1 MSCRPPPTK
10 ERTVRMAVFRVEK
23 TKDFTVMS
31 NHHLRDKRLTLKA
44 KGLLSQMLSLPE
56 DWDYTLA
63 GLAYINR
70 ESKDAI
76 RSAVEELE
84 KAGYLERRQTNDC
97 RGQFSCNEY
106 VIHEFPVEKAQADG
120 PLSDE
125 PLSAKPLSENPTTDN
140 PTAEKPLTENPTQRN
155 KKKSRTKKSITDL
168 SRTDSFIPSEPV
180 CNDEH
185 SAATVRPAE
194 LKEGMNEGS
203 SVRERVKKQIEYNV
217 MVGRY
222 NRAQLD
228 ELVEIM
234 VEVAMNKSPMT
245 KISSNQSYTTG
256 FVQHRFRQINASHIE
271 RVMDGLAD
279 NTTCVRNTKAYL
291 LSALF
296 NVVSTIENHYSML
309 DNYDQHCF

>member
-1 MSCRPPPTK
+1 
-10 ERTVRMAVFRVEK
+10 MAVFRVEK

-84 KAGYLERRQTNDC
+84 KAGYLERRQTMDR

-106 VIHEFPVEKAQADG
+106 VIHESPVEKA
-120 PLSDE
+120 PENVPSSEE
-125 PLSAKPLSENPTTDN
+125 PLSAKPLSEKPTTDN
-140 PTAEKPLTENPTQRN
+140 PTAEKPLTDFPTQRN
-155 KKKSRTKKSITDL
+155 KKKSRTKNSITDL
-168 SRTDSFIPSEPV
+168 SRTDSFLPSEPV
-180 CNDEH
+180 CNGEH
-185 SAATVRPAE
+185 QVATVSPAE
-194 LKEGMNEGS
+194 PTEGMNEGS

-256 FVQHRFRQINASHIE
+256 FVQDRFRQITASHIE